1 MRVSRTTGIGLAG
14 RQFASSP
21 WASIAL
27 SLLVFLVAV
36 VATATPRA
44 MEALFTAGL
53 QRQVANLAPSARDL
67 SAVELGGPL
76 VGPASTPAE
85 TGMEPTVED
94 VLGHQLEV
102 LQSIRGAM
110 PEPLRVSLAEPRFTV
125 AYDAAY
131 APTGT
136 SFDNVVEGNVY
147 LTIDPWLSSHIRMTD
162 GEMPHPAER
171 DWPGEQGS
179 LDLVLSAAAAEKLGW
194 AIGDER
200 TLQAPGGGAT
210 AVRLAGTFEA
220 VDPGDEFWRQ
230 VPDGL
235 EPSAVFR
242 GLGAE
247 VVRASAFVAAE
258 GWRHLTRWEPT
269 PRVHAW
275 YPLRPDSLT
284 ATAAPGFSAALREF
298 TREQHV
304 NGQGGTSG
312 VFDAFGVYRAPG
324 DPVVPVQSFSFSS
337 NVTATLDRELARAT
351 VTTSVVG
358 MAAAGPLGVVIA
370 VLSLSVSLLL
380 SRRRDAVAISAA
392 RGASRLRLRLTLA
405 AEGLALGLPA
415 AALGALA
422 AVLLVPGRVDAGTL
436 VLPLLIGLSPAAL
449 MASRPPGVAQERSD
463 LDTRTPSRIR
473 GIAELL
479 VIVLAA
485 AGAVLLTQRGI
496 ADGAPVAF
504 DPLLIVT
511 PLLLTLAACVAVLR
525 LYPIPL
531 GWIGRR
537 ASRGTGLVPSLGAA
551 RGLRD
556 QAAGLAPVLA
566 MVVAVSITTFSAVLL
581 STTTAG
587 IDDAAA
593 DSVGGDVSLAIE
605 GDIDSIR
612 EAVDATPG
620 VVASAAVWADD
631 ERSIEVGSREID
643 AGVIAADTA
652 ELATI
657 QAEVRG
663 GIRSPVDL
671 RERSEGAIPAIVS
684 TTLLEALDG
693 STELVVRGKTLR
705 VVGSAPDDSPFV
717 SRQTWVLV
725 DSAFQK
731 ELLGGVSPHLLLASI
746 SDDAAL
752 PLLAEI
758 APLTSRAT
766 VAQQMHEN
774 PAIYGLSYA
783 LGLAIALS
791 ALLCAAAVALTLV
804 LGASSRA
811 RVLAVLRSLGGT
823 RRLELGVLAWEIM
836 PTAIVALLTGTAL
849 GVTLPLVVLAGVD
862 LRQFTGGATQ
872 PDILIDPAVPAVV
885 AAGFLAIVLLA
896 SAAALQ
902 LSRSRTSRD
911 GMENHD

>member
-1 MRVSRTTGIGLAG
+1 MRESRTTGIGLAG

-21 WASIAL
+21 WASIVL
-27 SLLVFLVAV
+27 SLLVVLVAV

-53 QRQVANLAPSARDL
+53 QRQVENLSPVARDL

-76 VGPASTPAE
+76 TGAAPAAGE
-85 TGMEPTVED
+85 AGMD
-94 VLGHQLEV
+94 AAAGRVLGRQLEV
-102 LQSIRGAM
+102 LRSIRESM
-110 PEPLRVSLAEPRFTV
+110 PEPLKDVLGEPRFTV

-136 SFDNVVEGNVY
+136 SFDSVVEGNVFV
-147 LTIDPWLSSHIRMTD
+147 TIDPWLGSHIRIVD
-162 GEMPHPAER
+162 GALPDPAQQ
-171 DWPGEQGS
+171 DWPGEQES
-179 LDLVLSAAAAEKLGW
+179 LDLVLSAAAAEKLEW
-194 AIGDER
+194 AVGQMR

-210 AVRLAGTFEA
+210 VVRLSGTFEA
-220 VDPGDEFWRQ
+220 IDPDDQFWRQ

-247 VVRASAFVAAE
+247 VVRASAFVAAD
-258 GWRHLTRWEPT
+258 GWPQIARWEPT
-269 PRVHAW
+269 PRLHAW
-275 YPLRPDSLT
+275 YPLKPEALT
-284 ATAAPGFSAALREF
+284 AAGAQDFSTALREF
-298 TREQHV
+298 TREQHA
-304 NGQGGTSG
+304 NSEDGASG
-312 VFDAFGVYRAPG
+312 VFDPFGLYRAPG
-324 DPVVPVQSFSFSS
+324 TAVVPVQGFSLTS
-337 NVTATLDRELARAT
+337 NVTATIDRELARAT

-370 VLSLSVSLLL
+370 VLTLSVSLLL
-380 SRRRDAVAISAA
+380 GRRRDTVAIAAA
-392 RGASRLRLRLTLA
+392 RGASSRRLRLTLA

-422 AVLLVPGRVDAGTL
+422 AVLLVPGSVEAATL
-436 VLPLLIGLSPAAL
+436 VLPLLVGLSPAVL
-449 MASRPPGVAQERSD
+449 LASRLPALARERSD
-463 LDTRTPSRIR
+463 LDSRAPSRVR

-485 AGAVLLTQRGI
+485 AGVVLLTQRGI

-504 DPLLIVT
+504 DPLLVVT
-511 PLLLTLAACVAVLR
+511 PLLLTLAACVVVLR
-525 LYPIPL
+525 LYPLPL
-531 GWIGRR
+531 AWIARR

-581 STTTAG
+581 GTTTAG

-593 DSVGGDVSLAIE
+593 DLVGADASLEIE
-605 GDIDSIR
+605 GDIDPIR

-620 VVASAAVWADD
+620 VEESAAVWADD
-631 ERSIEVGSREID
+631 ERSVEVGNREID

-652 ELATI
+652 QLAMI

-663 GIRSPVDL
+663 GIRSSIDLGERVD
-671 RERSEGAIPAIVS
+671 GAIPAVVS
-684 TTLLEALDG
+684 STLLEALDG
-693 STELVVRGKTLR
+693 ETELVVRGKTLT
-705 VVGSAPDDSPFV
+705 VVGSADGDSPFV

-731 ELLGGVSPHLLLASI
+731 ELLGGVSPHLLLVGL

-752 PLLAEI
+752 GPLAEI
-758 APLTSRAT
+758 APVTSRME
-766 VAQQMHEN
+766 VAQEMHEN
-774 PAIYGLSYA
+774 PAIYGLGYA
-783 LGLAIALS
+783 LALAIALS

-804 LGASSRA
+804 LGAASRA
-811 RVLAVLRSLGGT
+811 RVLTVLRALGGT
-823 RRLELGVLAWEIM
+823 RRLELGVLAWEIA

-849 GVTLPLVVLAGVD
+849 GIALPLVVLAGVD

-872 PDILIDPAVPAVV
+872 PDVLIDPVVPALV
-885 AAGFLAIVLLA
+885 ATGFLVIVLLA
-896 SAAALQ
+896 SAAALL
-902 LSRSRTSRD
+902 LSRSRTPRD